1 MQVVDTDQSMAV
13 SLRAQLQMQGM
24 DTDQSVAV
32 SPRAQKTRA
41 AANRGTCEKQLQGG
55 PQRDLDA
62 TTISDSPSVSI

>member
-1 MQVVDTDQSMAV
+1 
-13 SLRAQLQMQGM
+13 MQGM

-32 SPRAQKTRA
+32 SLRAQKTRA

-62 TTISDSPSVSI
+62 TTISDSPSVSSDAAVFAKDVMNAETL